1 MQAVSPRRELF
12 EAVQTV
18 GRAVSGRTSLPI
30 LSHVLARPVGDGRLR
45 LMATDL
51 EMWLE
56 CSIGSRISF
65 GFDDGDQPGFTF
77 PAKLFTEMLGAF
89 AESDV
94 VLDRPDVKAKTSVR
108 CGRSNYELLGLSPD
122 EFPAPPEVDHIAS
135 FTIAGGLLK
144 SLIKEVNFAVST
156 DETRVILTGV
166 LLKFDGT
173 AIKLVATDTHRL
185 AVTEGNVASG
195 DGAGNAVVPA
205 RAMNEVLRLA
215 GDDDAVQVVLAN
227 GQARFEFRKRADDK
241 DTDAATVNGLYGRF
255 RVDTTTMITQLID
268 GQFPNYERVIPQN
281 YDRKLTIDRGDF
293 IASVK
298 RVAIVAKEN
307 AQRVVLETQGDQL
320 ALTAESGT
328 IGTGRDEIE
337 VAREGADIAIAFNA
351 KYLADALNAIDAEGV
366 ALEMTEPLR
375 PGVIRP
381 VGGNRPAYLCV
392 LMPMQ
397 VI

>member
-195 DGAGNAVVPA
+195 D
-205 RAMNEVLRLA
+205 
-215 GDDDAVQVVLAN
+215 
-227 GQARFEFRKRADDK
+227 
-241 DTDAATVNGLYGRF
+241 
-255 RVDTTTMITQLID
+255 
-268 GQFPNYERVIPQN
+268 
-281 YDRKLTIDRGDF
+281 
-293 IASVK
+293 
-298 RVAIVAKEN
+298 
-307 AQRVVLETQGDQL
+307 
-320 ALTAESGT
+320 
-328 IGTGRDEIE
+328 
-337 VAREGADIAIAFNA
+337 
-351 KYLADALNAIDAEGV
+351 
-366 ALEMTEPLR
+366 
-375 PGVIRP
+375 
-381 VGGNRPAYLCV
+381 
-392 LMPMQ
+392 
-397 VI
+397 